1 VTGVNPTDVSSF
13 APAQIGDQTSVIGTL
28 VSAFIDDPVERWL
41 WPEARQYLTEFP
53 AFVAA
58 FGGEAFTR
66 QTVWTL
72 GGFAAVA
79 WWIAPGFEPDA
90 DAIVAVLAQSVSSEK
105 HQDAFAVL
113 EQMDGAHPTDAH
125 WYLPWLGVDS
135 PHKGAGLGGRLL
147 THGLE
152 VVDAG
157 HLPAFLETPNPRT
170 IPFYERFGFEVT
182 SVAQAGAC
190 PPVTSMLRPA
200 AD

>member
-1 VTGVNPTDVSSF
+1 
-13 APAQIGDQTSVIGTL
+13 
-28 VSAFIDDPVERWL
+28 
-41 WPEARQYLTEFP
+41 
-53 AFVAA
+53 VAA

-170 IPFYERFGFEVT
+170 VPFYERFGFEVT